1 MPRNRFVVA
10 ESVRYELSDGDWV
23 EFKKRL
29 NYGEVKRLT
38 TSGLNLVG
46 DMGNNPRYDLSIER
60 FEENKRVIWLSA
72 WSFANGKGRLME
84 ITADNV
90 GALEPETVA
99 EIDLALAKH
108 MGAMEDEKN
117 ARAPDTAPA
126 AG

>member
-29 NYGEVKRLT
+29 NYGEIKRLT

-60 FEENKRVIWLSA
+60 FEENKRVIWLST
-72 WSFANGKGRLME
+72 WSFCNGRGRLME
-84 ITADNV
+84 ITAENM

-99 EIDLALAKH
+99 EIDLALETHRA
-108 MGAMEDEKN
+108 AMEEEKN